1 MGWLVDDCNCGGW
14 FVVIGGGWLCNAGY
28 VVVSLCFAFSN
39 VYVTLNTSKK
49 TEPKKKQV

>member
-14 FVVIGGGWLCNAGY
+14 FVVIGGRWLCNAGY

-39 VYVTLNTSKK
+39 VYVTLNT
-49 TEPKKKQV
+49 